1 MVEIDDLD
9 RQILA
14 LLAEDSRFSYRELA
28 KRLGISHV
36 NVSTRIRRLEDQNI
50 IQGYTAVLNPEVLDL
65 YPLCIR
71 VSAGPGADFS
81 EIGREIAELDITQV
95 VLIVSGECELLA
107 LAMCRD
113 RQEAIELL
121 TEISK
126 IPGVDKGE
134 SHVVLETIKLGGKL
148 LRRGFS
154 HRSNR

>member
-1 MVEIDDLD
+1 MDH
-9 RQILA
+9 RILA
-14 LLAEDSRFSYRELA
+14 LLAEDSRRSYREMA
-28 KRLGISHV
+28 KRLGISHA
-36 NVSTRIRRLEDQNI
+36 NVSTRIKRLEDQNI

-71 VSAGPGADFS
+71 VSTGPGADFS
-81 EIGREIAELDITQV
+81 EIGREIAELDIMQV

-121 TEISK
+121 SKILK
-126 IPGVDKGE
+126 IPGVDKAE